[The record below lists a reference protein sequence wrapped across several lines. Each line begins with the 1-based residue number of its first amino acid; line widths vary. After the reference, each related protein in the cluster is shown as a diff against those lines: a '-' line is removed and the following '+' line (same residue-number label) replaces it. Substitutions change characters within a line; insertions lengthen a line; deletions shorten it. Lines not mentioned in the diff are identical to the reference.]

1 MVLAQNLGEYGA
13 MAAFT
18 SAFSRTWTAVQ
29 STLSDTTP
37 TTWLV
42 VGIVAAV
49 LLMLR
54 QRS

>member
-1 MVLAQNLGEYGA
+1 MLFAQNLGEYGA

-29 STLSDTTP
+29 STVQDVEPTP
-37 TTWLV
+37 WL
-42 VGIVAAV
+42 IVAVVVAV
-49 LLMLR
+49 SWSLR